1 MSRAITTTA
10 GSSLRKV
17 DTIVDTR
24 QGSSLRKV
32 DSYDSGVTKSVDAK
46 LDKESSVSNYKGD
59 AGTPVTTVPTQQI
72 LPNTEYKEI
81 MSNIMDFKIDVKLE
95 VQRIN
100 QKIGRLEELLSEL
113 VVKLSE
119 SSGRESSREGRL
131 EGDELDNLTRSSGQ
145 QRCIKVTARASS
157 AIGVSSTTIPS
168 GAGER

>member
-1 MSRAITTTA
+1 MTG
-10 GSSLRKV
+10 GSSLRKI

-24 QGSSLRKV
+24 PGTNLRKV
-32 DSYDSGVTKSVDAK
+32 ESYDSGIIKSVDAK
-46 LDKESSVSNYKGD
+46 LDKESSVSNYKSD
-59 AGTPVTTVPTQQI
+59 VGTSLTPLPTQQI
-72 LPNTEYKEI
+72 LPNTEYKDI

-100 QKIGRLEELLSEL
+100 QKIGRLEELLSDL

-119 SSGRESSREGRL
+119 SSGRETSREGKQ
-131 EGDELDNLTRSSGQ
+131 EGEDLDTLTRSSGQ

-168 GAGER
+168 CAGER